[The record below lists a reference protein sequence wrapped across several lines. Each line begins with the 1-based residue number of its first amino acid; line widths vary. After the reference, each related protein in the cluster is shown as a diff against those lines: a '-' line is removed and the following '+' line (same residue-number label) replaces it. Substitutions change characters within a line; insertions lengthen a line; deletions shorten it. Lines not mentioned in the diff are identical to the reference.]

1 MASWKRFAMILLG
14 WYPIIAP
21 PRATQGVFHPDFS
34 ALVSDRVRLR
44 LFDRASQCE
53 ASRIDCGRKPP
64 ETLPLM
70 LDGMKDA
77 RATMN
82 AAQCVVTNDPRMKT
96 R

>member
-44 LFDRASQCE
+44 LFDRASQWRPVDSTVAISHRRPC
-53 ASRIDCGRKPP
+53 R
-64 ETLPLM
+64 
-70 LDGMKDA
+70 
-77 RATMN
+77 
-82 AAQCVVTNDPRMKT
+82 
-96 R
+96 